1 MAKTNVHQNINLV
14 TMLVHALHFILNF
27 KSVVL
32 SKVNNK
38 HHYVGKERSF
48 EILVF
53 PMCNKVVFNKMLQFW
68 FEIVY
73 ELIYCCG
80 LVH

>member
-1 MAKTNVHQNINLV
+1 MV
-14 TMLVHALHFILNF
+14 MHALHFILNF

-38 HHYVGKERSF
+38 HHYVGREKFNASF

-53 PMCNKVVFNKMLQFW
+53 PPHNKIVFNKMMQFW
-68 FEIVY
+68 FEIIY

-80 LVH
+80 LIH